1 MPKSSR
7 LSDSAAK
14 LYESGLSVDD
24 VASELKISYRCAR
37 KAILLRGVRLR
48 DPSARLKGRTSPKKK
63 KVK

>member
-1 MPKSSR
+1 MAKSSR
-7 LSDSAAK
+7 LSESAGK

-24 VASELKISYRCAR
+24 VASELEVSYRCAR